1 MKDGLS
7 PLEIQFL
14 HLLQLAL
21 GRRDRL
27 CPVPSDAEWEDLFQL
42 AAKHCVIGLC
52 VPSLADCPEDL
63 RLCWMGHAERIADHN
78 RRMNDR
84 CRQLCD
90 KFTRSGYR
98 NCILKGQGLALLY
111 PHPQWRQPGDIDVWV
126 SGGRKRLVEM
136 VLRVTGQRGEVMYH
150 HIDFP
155 VFPDAEVEL
164 HFTPSWMF
172 CPWHNRR
179 LQHWFREQ
187 ESKVSTGNALGVPLP
202 GREFNA
208 VFVLV
213 HIFRHVFDEGIG
225 LRQIIDYFYVLR
237 DAQGQLDEV
246 PALLRRFGLYRFA
259 RALMW
264 VMGEALA
271 MPRAWM
277 PVEPDERT
285 GRWLLAEI
293 LQAGNFGHHDERN
306 ADIFTAGTIRRFHLR
321 WLVTAR
327 RLRVFPNEALW
338 EMPWRI
344 GHFLWRWGKGY
355 LHPLQNNGE

>member
-1 MKDGLS
+1 MNANHS
-7 PLEIQFL
+7 PIENHFL
-14 HLLQLAL
+14 HLLQVAL
-21 GRRDRL
+21 GRRECLR
-27 CPVPSDAEWEDLFQL
+27 PVPSPSEWEDLFRL

-52 VPSLADCPEDL
+52 VPALADCPEDL
-63 RLCWMGHAERIADHN
+63 RLSWMGHAEQIADRNHL
-78 RRMNDR
+78 MDDR
-84 CRQLCD
+84 CRQLCA
-90 KFTRSGYR
+90 KFTSSGYW

-111 PHPQWRQPGDIDVWV
+111 PYPQWRQPGDIDVWV
-126 SGGRKRLVEM
+126 GGGRERLVEM
-136 VLRVTGQRGEVMYH
+136 VRRVTGRRGEVMYH

-155 VFPDAEVEL
+155 VFPDVEVEL

-179 LQHWFREQ
+179 LQRWFASQ
-187 ESKVSTGNALGVPLP
+187 EPAVSGDNALGVPLP
-202 GREFNA
+202 SREFNV

-237 DAQGQLDEV
+237 DAHGDLSD
-246 PALLRRFGLYRFA
+246 PSALLKHLGLYRFA
-259 RALMW
+259 CALMW

-271 MPRAWM
+271 MPKEWM
-277 PVEPDERT
+277 PVPPDERT

-306 ADIFTAGTIRRFHLR
+306 ADIFTAGLLRRFWLR

-327 RLRVFPNEALW
+327 RLRVFPTEALW

-344 GHFLWRWGKGY
+344 GHFWWRKAKGY
-355 LHPLQNNGE
+355 THAL